1 MTRLKI
7 VFYGGMWLLFA
18 MISGAAGANE
28 NSHKVVDKWEASR
41 SEALEAAKKHQYPQ
55 AESAFQRLVKQAE
68 TSKVGSPRL
77 VLALNDLASVYASE
91 KKFAE
96 ARTAYERV
104 LKINEQKYG
113 RESPMLIT
121 LLNDVIKVTCVTGEC
136 YDTIP
141 ELRRLLFIR
150 RKAGGTHLREVPVTL
165 LLLGEAYEKHGDFSQ
180 ALTYFTEAVA
190 TEKKLSGEQSAMAA
204 ALSKNVERAKKEQV
218 QKEQAKKEQA
228 KKEQAKRE
236 QAKREQAKKQS
247 AKKEPAK
254 KESATQQQA
263 DKQHKEL

>member
-18 MISGAAGANE
+18 MISGAAAGADE

-41 SEALEAAKKHQYPQ
+41 SEALGAAKKHKYPQ
-55 AESAFQRLVKQAE
+55 AETALQRLVRQAE
-68 TSKVGSPRL
+68 TSKAGSPRL

-121 LLNDVIKVTCVTGEC
+121 PLNDVIKVTCVTGAC

-141 ELRRLLFIR
+141 ELRRLLSIR
-150 RKAGGTHLREVPVTL
+150 RKAGGTYSREVPVTL
-165 LLLGEAYEKHGDFSQ
+165 LLLGEAYEKHGDFSK

-204 ALSKNVERAKKEQV
+204 ALSKNIERAKKEQ
-218 QKEQAKKEQA
+218 
-228 KKEQAKRE
+228 
-236 QAKREQAKKQS
+236 
-247 AKKEPAK
+247 
-254 KESATQQQA
+254 A
-263 DKQHKEL
+263 DKQQKDRHLDKFRDGLIVE